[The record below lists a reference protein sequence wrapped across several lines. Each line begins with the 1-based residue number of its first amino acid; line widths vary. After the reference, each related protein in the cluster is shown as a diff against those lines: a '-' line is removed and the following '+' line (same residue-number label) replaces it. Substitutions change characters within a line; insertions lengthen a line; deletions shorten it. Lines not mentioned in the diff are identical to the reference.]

1 MFPLQFDVSKGKKKR
16 KYRPLSE
23 QRIEQIN
30 FFYDAHL
37 CRAEPNG
44 LRAARWVAFA
54 SSTVVETVPKIN
66 NIDFEFDMVF

>member
-1 MFPLQFDVSKGKKKR
+1 MFGGYVSFLFCVQCDVPEGKKNR

-37 CRAEPNG
+37 CRAQ
-44 LRAARWVAFA
+44 RAARTYEDEGP
-54 SSTVVETVPKIN
+54 STCLKVVIL
-66 NIDFEFDMVF
+66 

>member
-1 MFPLQFDVSKGKKKR
+1 MFGGYVSFLFCVQFDVPEGKKNR

-30 FFYDAHL
+30 FFYDAQL

-44 LRAARWVAFA
+44 LRAAQWVAFG
-54 SSTVVETVPKIN
+54 SQHSGVNCPKN
-66 NIDFEFDMVF
+66 Q